1 MSSGSDATSD
11 AVPEGA
17 SAAFDVRGDR
27 AEIKLGG
34 RLDATTL
41 TGVWEKVVEPL
52 RRNKA
57 ITEASVDGAGL
68 EYCDGAGLGM
78 LVEIDRI
85 VRSRGP
91 EETRLGEP
99 GHPGGGRHG
108 AEFHGLSEELSRL
121 LEHALPRKPV
131 PKPPRRLGTVEQ
143 IGAATRGMLSDIA
156 AIVAFLGE
164 VAAAFAWALMH
175 PRRVRWRD
183 VLLVA
188 EKAGANAVP
197 VVVLLGWLVG
207 LIISFQSAPPLKQ
220 FAAESTIPNLLS
232 VSVVRELGPLFT
244 AIILAGRSGSAFAA
258 EIGTMKVTEEVNA
271 LTTFGLEP
279 VRFLVVPRIL
289 AAVVMM
295 PLLSMMC
302 TVSALVGGYII
313 MAMLGYGLEFYVNAV
328 NRAVDYVDL
337 LQGLFKSGVFAFLIC
352 GIGCLRGLRTG
363 AGPGAVG
370 DSTTRAVVAGIILTV
385 VADGVLGVV
394 FYFAGI

>member
-1 MSSGSDATSD
+1 VID
-11 AVPEGA
+11 
-17 SAAFDVRGDR
+17 
-27 AEIKLGG
+27 
-34 RLDATTL
+34 
-41 TGVWEKVVEPL
+41 PL
-52 RRNKA
+52 RRNEGITGA
-57 ITEASVDGAGL
+57 IVDGSGI
-68 EYCDGAGLGM
+68 EYCNGAGLGL

-85 VRSRGP
+85 VRSRMP
-91 EETRLGEP
+91 GEARP
-99 GHPGGGRHG
+99 DEAGERG
-108 AEFHGLSEELSRL
+108 AEFRGLGKELSRL
-121 LEHALPRKPV
+121 LEHALPRKPI
-131 PKPPRRLGTVEQ
+131 PPRARRLGVVEQ
-143 IGAATRGMLSDIA
+143 VGAATKGIVADIA

-164 VAAAFAWALMH
+164 VTAAFAWALMH

-207 LIISFQSAPPLKQ
+207 LIISFQSAPPLQ
-220 FAAESTIPNLLS
+220 RFAAESTIPNLLS

-271 LTTFGLEP
+271 LTTFGLDP
-279 VRFLVVPRIL
+279 VRFLVVPRVL
-289 AAVVMM
+289 AAVLMV
-295 PLLSMMC
+295 PLLSIMC
-302 TVSALVGGYII
+302 TVAALVGGYII
-313 MAMLGYGLEFYVNAV
+313 MAMLGYGLAFYVNEV

-337 LQGLFKSGVFAFLIC
+337 LQGLVKSGVFAFLIC

-385 VADGVLGVV
+385 AADGVLGVV
-394 FYFAGI
+394 FYFAGV